1 MAVYTNVRMKAD
13 SPEGQWWQHQ
23 TDRDYAMQ
31 VLVQLANYMYGEN
44 ADLKKYSL
52 EKMIQKQPSIPKQ
65 TISPNNATVPSNPFS
80 VPEKSE
86 IFVSGP
92 TTHQSVQ
99 LDAKNAPQKPIT
111 TPENQ
116 TLANKESSSAETDDT
131 LSNALFGDDND
142 DQPITDKSTN
152 QKQPG
157 SFRDKL

>member
-31 VLVQLANYMYGEN
+31 VLVQLANHMYGEN

-65 TISPNNATVPSNPFS
+65 VVSLNSATVPSNPLS
-80 VPEKSE
+80 VPEKPE
-86 IFVSGP
+86 VFVSGP
-92 TTHQSVQ
+92 THQSVQ